1 MAIPKY
7 DEMYRE
13 FLEAL
18 SDGGSHKIS
27 EIRDTLAIVFNVSDD
42 ERKELLPS
50 GKQPLFNNRVNW
62 TSSYL
67 KQAGLIKNSSRGVYL
82 ITESGKKVLDSN
94 IPNIDNSFLLK
105 FDSFKEF
112 LSRSISTDPTSDPNT
127 PIPETNDSS
136 NQHMTVSSESPQD
149 ILDDAYNKIKASLI
163 DDVLSEIMKQ
173 SPTFFEHLVVKLLTQ
188 MGYGGSLKGAATVTR
203 STGDEGIDGII
214 REDKLGFNLIYIQA
228 KRWDRKSTVGRPELQ
243 KFVGALA
250 GQGAAKGLFITTAQ
264 FTKEAIEY
272 ANKQHTTKI
281 ILIDGIALAE
291 LMIEYNVG
299 VSVEATYSIK
309 RIDSDFFDDNLN

>member
-7 DEMYRE
+7 DEMYQE
-13 FLEAL
+13 FLEAI
-18 SDGGSHKIS
+18 SDGELHKIG
-27 EIRDTLAIVFNVSDD
+27 EIRDTLARVFNVSDD

-67 KQAGLIKNSSRGVYL
+67 KQAGLVQNSSRGVYR
-82 ITESGKKVLDSN
+82 ITDSGKRVLDAHVSK
-94 IPNIDNSFLLK
+94 IDNNFLMR
-105 FDSFKEF
+105 FDSFKNF
-112 LSRSISTDPTSDPNT
+112 LSRSAPVVANPDINTSVVKTSHSFAQQSVT
-127 PIPETNDSS
+127 P
-136 NQHMTVSSESPQD
+136 SESPQD
-149 ILDDAYNKIKASLI
+149 ILDEAYRKIKAALI

-173 SPTFFEHLVVKLLTQ
+173 SPTFFEHLVVKLLTK
-188 MGYGGSLKGAATVTR
+188 MGYGGSLKGAGTVTR

-228 KRWDRKSTVGRPELQ
+228 KRWDRNSTVGRPDLQ

-250 GQGAAKGLFITTAQ
+250 GQGAIKGLFITTAQ
-264 FTKEAIEY
+264 FTKEAVEY

-281 ILIDGIALAE
+281 ILIDGISLAE

-299 VSVEATYSIK
+299 VSVEATYAIK
-309 RIDSDFFDDNLN
+309 RIDSDFFDDSLN